1 MLCYILRV
9 FSALEKNIIIM
20 SSEGCAAHPEQNIL
34 IVTAG
39 QRFAGLFYTN
49 WLEALLKVVKTM

>member
-1 MLCYILRV
+1 
-9 FSALEKNIIIM
+9 M